1 MPIRHVSNLVTTCI
15 CLHNLCII
23 HRDKFDE
30 EWTKEGEKFIH
41 RESTNQLEQLENVDI
56 FMTTIQA
63 AKEITI
69 YLKIDEFEGETMQIE
84 ALKKLW

>member
-1 MPIRHVSNLVTTCI
+1 
-15 CLHNLCII
+15 
-23 HRDKFDE
+23 
-30 EWTKEGEKFIH
+30 
-41 RESTNQLEQLENVDI
+41 
-56 FMTTIQA
+56 MTTIQA